1 MAKTLCEMK
10 KLLKN
15 DFDLFAQYVHDPTHV
30 CRKCGRVANEKRKLC
45 KPQKLKPK

>member
-15 DFDLFAQYVHDPTHV
+15 DFELFAKYVRDPTHV
-30 CRKCGRVANEKRKLC
+30 CKKCGRVSNDKRKLC
-45 KPQKLKPK
+45 KARKLAR